1 MFMGAEARAPPPPTT
16 TRAAAAA
23 DDGRIR
29 TEMTRF
35 DAAPESLSFHF
46 SLGTH
51 FSLGLRRRER
61 LMVIAW

>member
-16 TRAAAAA
+16 TRAAAA

-35 DAAPESLSFHF
+35 DAAPESLELELAFNMASH
-46 SLGTH
+46 
-51 FSLGLRRRER
+51 
-61 LMVIAW
+61 